1 MGREFTCGTFQELLA
16 RLNLKDSQSTS
27 KNPQLN
33 ALCKQIHQ
41 MVADILWTL
50 LHNNPPKDL
59 SQAKD
64 VIDDALATA
73 IHTMRPTVATT
84 IGITRGALAF
94 SRDMFL
100 NVSLVAY
107 WQMIAQLREY
117 HINKHSRQ

>member
-1 MGREFTCGTFQELLA
+1 MDGEFTGGSFQELLA

-64 VIDDALATA
+64 VIDDALATTM
-73 IHTMRPTVATT
+73 HVMRPQSQLQFVALLELKLS
-84 IGITRGALAF
+84 AELC
-94 SRDMFL
+94 S
-100 NVSLVAY
+100 
-107 WQMIAQLREY
+107 
-117 HINKHSRQ
+117 